1 MIDDKDSKRIHQSAL
16 QKRKALLE
24 ISKGKNAKEVIIN
37 QTNSKDKKYASK
49 MLYKWKKE
57 IFSKKPDM
65 QQFGFGNDLS
75 DVDIDFELNAFNFDI
90 KKCKKNEKN
99 SIKCFEKGYVT
110 FSNCY
115 SMYNNSEFYT

>member
-1 MIDDKDSKRIHQSAL
+1 MIDDKDTKRIHQSAL

-24 ISKGKNAKEVIIN
+24 ISKGKNVKEVIIN

-57 IFSKKPDM
+57 MFSKKPDM

-75 DVDIDFELNAFNFDI
+75 SIDIDFELKAFDFTINKY
-90 KKCKKNEKN
+90 KKDEKN
-99 SIKCFEKGYVT
+99 SSKCFEKGYVA
-110 FSNCY
+110 FSNCCL
-115 SMYNNSEFYT
+115 SYNNSEFYT